1 MYKNT
6 KLNKK
11 VWIFLTI
18 FSCLILIFLWFFQV
32 VFLKSFYKFDKTREI
47 NKLISKIKTNYNEDD
62 FSNYIEELSFKN
74 DVCIIITGDINLQ
87 TRSHA
92 CMMDLENKKN
102 IEYYE
107 KTFES
112 ANNDSDSY
120 TMLNPRFKN
129 ETLINAFKLNSNTN
143 CYLIT
148 SLEPL
153 DLNINILSKQ
163 FIFVTIIVFLLSF
176 IIGYF
181 ISKKI
186 SKPIVKMNELANNLE
201 KRKFDFKFDEN
212 TGIEELNELAHTLNK
227 AVIEISKSDELQRE
241 FLANITHDLKTPL
254 TMIEAYAEMVR
265 DITYNNTEKREQN
278 LNVIIDESKRL
289 NLLVNDILELS
300 RMQAGISELKTSS
313 FDIVELI
320 KNIINKFDILT
331 QKENYEFIFDVNQK
345 INVIGDEQKIEQVIY
360 NLINNA
366 INYTGDDK
374 RVYIFLDLNKD
385 TIKINIKDT
394 GIGIEEDK
402 KDLVW
407 RKYFKSD
414 KKHKRNQYG
423 TGLGLSIVKSILEAH
438 KSTYGFTS
446 KKNKGTTFYFT
457 LKRDD

>member
-1 MYKNT
+1 MFKNT

-92 CMMDLENKKN
+92 CMMDLENKKK

-374 RVYIFLDLNKD
+374 KVYIFLDLNKD
-385 TIKINIKDT
+385 NVKINIKDT

-438 KSTYGFTS
+438 NSTYGFTS

>member
-374 RVYIFLDLNKD
+374 KVYIFLDLNKD